1 MPPDERNHSVLQM
14 LLIGVLAA
22 TVARV
27 FVPDAVRLVRRGLA
41 AGVVVGVASL
51 TERGRAARPQP
62 HASEARLGA
71 EKGERA

>member
-1 MPPDERNHSVLQM
+1 MLQM

-22 TVARV
+22 TAARV

-41 AGVVVGVASL
+41 AGVMAGVASL
-51 TERGRAARPQP
+51 TERGRDARPQP
-62 HASEARLGA
+62 PASEAGLSA